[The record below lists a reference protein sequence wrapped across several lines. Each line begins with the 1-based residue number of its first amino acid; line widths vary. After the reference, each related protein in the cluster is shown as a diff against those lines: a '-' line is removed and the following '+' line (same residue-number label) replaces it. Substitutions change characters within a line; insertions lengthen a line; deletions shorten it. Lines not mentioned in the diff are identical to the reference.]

1 MNRNISFQDA
11 ERKQSKA
18 SIVIQGLSG
27 LGKSGLAL
35 AIARALADWDKIFVC
50 DTESGSTDLF
60 EGIQLSTGQEVGKF
74 KKFDLTEEDGF
85 APSNY
90 LEVREAAKQA
100 GAEVFIQ
107 DSATQSWAGP
117 GGVLDIVSHVKLD
130 TNNKSMSV
138 WNDDKVVAEKNIL
151 NSATMWRDKE
161 VHVISTVR
169 MKEKV
174 GFTEDNKVVKLG
186 EQPIQSDQ
194 VKYEPDLIITMVKA
208 GTPQGDAPVGVIEKS
223 RYAILRVGNEYAFTE
238 ELCKQI
244 GDYLNE
250 GVSVEELEARQ
261 KNDMVVSITDILKA
275 DKSLQVQLAMFK
287 KTQGI
292 SADSKLADM
301 DLKQLQSLY
310 KLLYR

>member
-1 MNRNISFQDA
+1 MNVKFNKA

-27 LGKSGLAL
+27 TGKTGLAL
-35 AIARALADWDKIFVC
+35 AIANALCSWDKLFFL
-50 DTESGSTDLF
+50 DTESRSADLF
-60 EGIQLSTGQEVGKF
+60 EGITLSTGDSVEGF
-74 KKFDLTEEDGF
+74 NKFDLTESDGF

-90 LEVREAAKQA
+90 LEVREAAIEN
-100 GAEVFIQ
+100 GADVFIQ
-107 DSATQSWAGP
+107 DSTTQSWTGP

-138 WNDDKVVAEKNIL
+138 WNDDRVTSEKNIL
-151 NSATMWRDKE
+151 NSSQMWRDPRC
-161 VHVISTVR
+161 HVISTVR

-223 RYAILRVGNEYAFTE
+223 RYAILRVGQEYTFTK
-238 ELCKQI
+238 ELCSQI
-244 GDYLNE
+244 GAYLNE
-250 GVSVEELEARQ
+250 GTSIEELEARQ
-261 KNDMVVSITDILKA
+261 KNDLVVSITDMLKSDA
-275 DKSLQVQLAMFK
+275 TLQMQLKMYK
-287 KTQGI
+287 KTHKI
-292 SADSKLADM
+292 DDATKLADM
-301 DLKQLQSLY
+301 ELPTLQSLY
-310 KLLYR
+310 KLLYK